1 MNTWSVS
8 PVNLIGDDTFTDSID
23 LNEVHLDLKME
34 INEISSRSWCFEVY
48 LHTMTRNIILSLT
61 KMSLLLNLRLLL
73 YCRFNIVYVNLI
85 KLDCIRKVCEERA
98 QFPLA
103 RLLLYCGDVTDIGPS
118 FTCFAPYCAGIVGC
132 LCAVVSVGYLT
143 PFGYMHFC
151 HGNLLK
157 ITDLR

>member
-1 MNTWSVS
+1 M
-8 PVNLIGDDTFTDSID
+8 F
-23 LNEVHLDLKME
+23 
-34 INEISSRSWCFEVY
+34 RSLFAYNGSKHNVIVDKDVTTAEFA
-48 LHTMTRNIILSLT
+48 IIVV
-61 KMSLLLNLRLLL
+61 

-85 KLDCIRKVCEERA
+85 KLDCIKKVCEERA

-103 RLLLYCGDVTDIGPS
+103 RLLLYCGDVTDIWPS